1 MRVCVVIPAYN
12 AADTLGPLVRQVKAM
27 GLDVVVVN
35 DGSTDQTAHVVTE
48 AGTMLISHLTNEGK
62 GAALRS
68 GFAFAVAAG
77 YDAVVTMDSDGQH
90 GPEDLTPLLEAAA
103 RSGAGVIVGDR
114 MSSGASMPLARR
126 WTNRVMSCL
135 VSALTRQRIP
145 DSQCGLRLI
154 RRDVLEAV
162 RLRTRRF
169 EIESELL
176 LAAARAGW
184 TIDSVPIR
192 TSYDHHRSH
201 IRPVRDGARFLR
213 LIVRYLLP

>member
-1 MRVCVVIPAYN
+1 MRACVVIPAYN
-12 AADTLGPLVRQVKAM
+12 AADTLEPLVRQIKAM

-35 DGSTDQTAHVVTE
+35 DGSTDRTAQAMTE
-48 AGTMLISHLTNEGK
+48 AGTMLISHLANEGK

-90 GPEDLTPLLEAAA
+90 GPADLPPLLDAAA
-103 RSGAGVIVGDR
+103 QSGAGIVVGDR
-114 MSSGASMPLARR
+114 MSSGAPMPLARR

-145 DSQCGLRLI
+145 DSQCGLRVI
-154 RRDVLEAV
+154 RRDVLAAV

-169 EIESELL
+169 EIESEVL

-184 TIDSVPIR
+184 AIDSVPIR
-192 TSYDHHRSH
+192 AIYDRHRSH
-201 IRPVRDGARFLR
+201 IRPLQDGVRFLR